1 MKTLTIESQYLPNMD
16 ELDAHLIIIF
26 SGLAFMCE
34 SLDIAKKYPIKM
46 NSVKTINVTSK
57 MRWNR
62 LLLVAFLFFAW
73 NQDNN
78 QILWEITKTFWPKV
92 WGI

>member
-26 SGLAFMCE
+26 AGLGFMCE

-57 MRWNR
+57 MR
-62 LLLVAFLFFAW
+62 
-73 NQDNN
+73 
-78 QILWEITKTFWPKV
+78 
-92 WGI
+92 

>member
-1 MKTLTIESQYLPNMD
+1 MTALLPAAMPSGNRPFYTTKGPRLPIFFCATVEHLPNMD
-16 ELDAHLIIIF
+16 VLDAHLIIIF

-57 MRWNR
+57 MR
-62 LLLVAFLFFAW
+62 
-73 NQDNN
+73 
-78 QILWEITKTFWPKV
+78 
-92 WGI
+92 